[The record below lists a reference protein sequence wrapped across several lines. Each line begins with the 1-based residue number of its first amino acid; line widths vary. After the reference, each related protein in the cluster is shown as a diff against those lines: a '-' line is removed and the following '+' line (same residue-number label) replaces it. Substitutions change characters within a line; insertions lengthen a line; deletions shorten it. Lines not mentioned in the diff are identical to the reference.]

1 MAWLAV
7 ANWVLV
13 VLLVLPAGGALLPS
27 LGALAMVCLA
37 GLATITVFA
46 ISGVEVWGWISVG
59 LACAGAILGIVGAR
73 TLLDDSAQILQGV
86 KDYVKG
92 TAAICLGM
100 GLPFIATAGLVSAA
114 VAGAA

>member
-7 ANWVLV
+7 ANWLLV

-27 LGALAMVCLA
+27 LGALTMVCLA
-37 GLATITVFA
+37 GLATIIVFA
-46 ISGVEVWGWISVG
+46 ISGVEVWAWISVG
-59 LACAGAILGIVGAR
+59 LACAGVVLATVGAR
-73 TLLDDSAQILQGV
+73 SLMDDSAQILQGV

-92 TAAICLGM
+92 TAALCVGM
-100 GLPFIATAGLVSAA
+100 GLPFIVTAGLISAA